1 MDWFFFMKKSYE
13 IVFVKHFYFILLRQI
28 NTILKYPEAS
38 GQHKNTTKTF
48 SLFMNS
54 TTLYEKELSF
64 QADRRKAAVEF
75 IKIISDLWYDKSIE
89 LMLFRNQLI
98 DRNVSDIMNLHE
110 YAGEFVQKPINV
122 FDTVEIARAIENL
135 DLPPSRIDIGKLTYE
150 YHLEDNKYHD
160 SRAFV
165 IDKLKNAK
173 NSKDIKPKDVVLYGF
188 GRIGRLLA
196 REMMSKIG
204 KGQQLR
210 LRAIV
215 TRDKNDAVSLEKR
228 ASLLRYDSI
237 HGDFEGSVQ
246 ADVANNALIINGTT
260 VHIITANA
268 PEEIDYT
275 KYGIENALLIDNTGA
290 FTTEEA
296 LKRHLVS
303 KGVDKVLLTAPG
315 KGVPNIVYGVNHNE
329 YNPDEVAIFSAAS
342 CTTNAITPILKAV
355 EDTLGV
361 VKGHLETIHAYTNDQ
376 NLVDNMHKKY
386 RRGRAA
392 ALNMVITETGAG
404 SAVAKA
410 LPSLTGKL
418 TSNAIRVPV
427 PNGSLVVL
435 NLEVSKETS
444 LENINAIMRSYALE
458 GELVEQIKYSL
469 NNELVSSDIVGT
481 SAPSIYDS
489 NATIVSGDGKNIV
502 LYVWY
507 DNEYG
512 YSHQVIRLAKYIAK
526 VRRFT
531 YY

>member
-1 MDWFFFMKKSYE
+1 MSN
-13 IVFVKHFYFILLRQI
+13 I
-28 NTILKYPEAS
+28 S
-38 GQHKNTTKTF
+38 
-48 SLFMNS
+48 
-54 TTLYEKELSF
+54 LYEKELAF
-64 QADRRKAAVEF
+64 QADRRKAGVEF

-89 LMLFRNQLI
+89 LVLFRNQLI
-98 DRNVSDIMNLHE
+98 DKNVSEIINLHE
-110 YAGEFVQKPINV
+110 YAGAFVGKPINV
-122 FDTVEIARAIENL
+122 FDSVEIASAIVDL

-150 YHLEDNKYHD
+150 YHLEDDKYND
-160 SRAFV
+160 AKAFV

-173 NSKDIKPKDVVLYGF
+173 NYQEIKPKDVVLYGF

-215 TRDKNDAVSLEKR
+215 TRDKNDAVLLEKR
-228 ASLLRYDSI
+228 ASLLRYDSV
-237 HGDFEGSVQ
+237 HGDFNGSVI
-246 ADVANNALIINGTT
+246 ADPENNALLINGTT
-260 VHIITANA
+260 VHIITANT

-275 KYGIENALLIDNTGA
+275 AYGIEDALVIDNTGA

-296 LKRHLVS
+296 LKRHLTS
-303 KGVDKVLLTAPG
+303 KGADKVLLTAPG
-315 KGVPNIVYGVNHNE
+315 KGVPNIVYGVNHE
-329 YNPDEVAIFSAAS
+329 DYNPDEVNIFSAAS
-342 CTTNAITPILKAV
+342 CTTNAITPVLKAV

-410 LPSLTGKL
+410 LPALAGKL

-435 NLEVSKETS
+435 NLEVGKNTS
-444 LENINAIMRSYALE
+444 VEEVNNIMKKYALE
-458 GELVEQIKYSL
+458 GDLVEQIKYSL

-481 SAPSIYDS
+481 SAPAIFDS

-502 LYVWY
+502 MYVWY

-526 VRRFT
+526 VRRYS

>member
-1 MDWFFFMKKSYE
+1 MSN
-13 IVFVKHFYFILLRQI
+13 H
-28 NTILKYPEAS
+28 S
-38 GQHKNTTKTF
+38 
-48 SLFMNS
+48 
-54 TTLYEKELSF
+54 LYEKELAF
-64 QADRRKAAVEF
+64 QADRRKACVEF

-89 LMLFRNQLI
+89 LVLFRNQLI
-98 DRNVSDIMNLHE
+98 DRNVSDIINLHE
-110 YAGEFVQKPINV
+110 YAGEFVRKPINV
-122 FDTVEIARAIENL
+122 FDSVEIASAIQSL
-135 DLPPSRIDIGKLTYE
+135 DLPPSKIDIGKLTYE
-150 YHLEDNKYHD
+150 YHLEDDKYND
-160 SRAFV
+160 AKAFV
-165 IDKLKNAK
+165 IDKLKD
-173 NSKDIKPKDVVLYGF
+173 SKDYSEIKPKDVVLYGF

-215 TRDKNDAVSLEKR
+215 TRDKSDAVLLEKR
-228 ASLLRYDSI
+228 ASLLRHDSV

-246 ADVANNALIINGTT
+246 ADFENNSLIVNGTT
-260 VHIITANA
+260 VHMISANG

-275 KYGIENALLIDNTGA
+275 KYGIEDALIIDNTGA
-290 FTTEEA
+290 FKTDED
-296 LKRHLVS
+296 LKRHLS
-303 KGVDKVLLTAPG
+303 AKGADKVLLTAPG
-315 KGVPNIVYGVNHNE
+315 KGVPNIVYGVNHKE
-329 YNPDEVAIFSAAS
+329 YSPDEVDIYSAAS
-342 CTTNAITPILKAV
+342 CTTNAITPVLAAM
-355 EDTLGV
+355 EETLGV
-361 VKGHLETIHAYTNDQ
+361 VRGHLETIHAYTNDQ

-410 LPSLTGKL
+410 LPSLAGKL

-435 NLEVSKETS
+435 NLEVNKETTKED
-444 LENINAIMRSYALE
+444 LNDILRKYALE
-458 GELVEQIKYSL
+458 GNLVEQIKFSL

-481 SAPSIYDS
+481 SAPSIFDS
-489 NATIVSGDGKNIV
+489 NATLVAPNGKNVV

-512 YSHQVIRLAKYIAK
+512 YSHQVIRLAKYISK

>member
-1 MDWFFFMKKSYE
+1 MS
-13 IVFVKHFYFILLRQI
+13 
-28 NTILKYPEAS
+28 N
-38 GQHKNTTKTF
+38 N
-48 SLFMNS
+48 N
-54 TTLYEKELSF
+54 LYEKELAF
-64 QADRRKAAVEF
+64 QADRRKACVEF

-89 LMLFRNQLI
+89 LILFRNQLI
-98 DRNVSDIMNLHE
+98 DRNVSDIINLHE
-110 YAGEFVQKPINV
+110 YAGEFVQKPINI
-122 FDTVEIARAIENL
+122 FDSVEIAQAINSL

-150 YHLEDNKYHD
+150 YHLEDDKYND
-160 SRAFV
+160 ATAFV

-173 NSKDIKPKDVVLYGF
+173 NYTNIKPKDVVLYGF

-196 REMMSKIG
+196 REMMSKMG
-204 KGQQLR
+204 KGQQMR

-215 TRDKNDAVSLEKR
+215 TRDKSDAVLLEKR
-228 ASLLRYDSI
+228 ASLLRYDSV
-237 HGDFEGSVQ
+237 HGDFQGSVI
-246 ADVANNALIINGTT
+246 ADPENNALIINGTT
-260 VHIITANA
+260 VHIITANS

-275 KYGIENALLIDNTGA
+275 AYGIEDALVIDNTGA

-296 LKRHLVS
+296 LKRHLTS
-303 KGVDKVLLTAPG
+303 KGADKVLLTAPG
-315 KGVPNIVYGVNHNE
+315 KGVPNIVYGVNHDE
-329 YNPDEVAIFSAAS
+329 YNPDEVSIFSAAS
-342 CTTNAITPILKAV
+342 CTTNAITPVLKAV

-376 NLVDNMHKKY
+376 NLVDNMHKKH

-410 LPSLTGKL
+410 LPSLAGKL

-435 NLEVSKETS
+435 NLEVSKKTTVEE
-444 LENINAIMRSYALE
+444 LNDIMRKYALE
-458 GELVEQIKYSL
+458 GDLVEQIKYSL

-481 SAPSIYDS
+481 SAPSIFDS
-489 NATIVSGDGKNIV
+489 NATIVSADGSNIV
-502 LYVWY
+502 MYIWY

-526 VRRFT
+526 VRRYT

>member
-1 MDWFFFMKKSYE
+1 MSN
-13 IVFVKHFYFILLRQI
+13 I
-28 NTILKYPEAS
+28 S
-38 GQHKNTTKTF
+38 
-48 SLFMNS
+48 
-54 TTLYEKELSF
+54 LYEKELAF
-64 QADRRKAAVEF
+64 QADRRKAGVEF

-89 LMLFRNQLI
+89 LVLFRNQLI
-98 DRNVSDIMNLHE
+98 DKNVSEIINLHE
-110 YAGEFVQKPINV
+110 YAGAFVGKPINV
-122 FDTVEIARAIENL
+122 FDSVEIASAIVDL

-150 YHLEDNKYHD
+150 YHLEDDKYND
-160 SRAFV
+160 AKAFV

-173 NSKDIKPKDVVLYGF
+173 NYQEIKPKDVVLYGF

-215 TRDKNDAVSLEKR
+215 TRDKNDAVLLEKR
-228 ASLLRYDSI
+228 ASLLRYDSV
-237 HGDFEGSVQ
+237 HGDFNGSVI
-246 ADVANNALIINGTT
+246 ADPENNALLINGTT
-260 VHIITANA
+260 VHIITANT
-268 PEEIDYT
+268 PEEIVYT
-275 KYGIENALLIDNTGA
+275 AYGIEDALVIDNTGA
-290 FTTEEA
+290 FTTEDA
-296 LKRHLVS
+296 LKRHLTS
-303 KGVDKVLLTAPG
+303 KGADKVLLTAPG
-315 KGVPNIVYGVNHNE
+315 KGVPNIVYGVNHE
-329 YNPDEVAIFSAAS
+329 DYNPDEVNIYSAAS
-342 CTTNAITPILKAV
+342 CTTNAITPVLKAV

-410 LPSLTGKL
+410 LPALAGKL

-435 NLEVSKETS
+435 NLEVGKNTS
-444 LENINAIMRSYALE
+444 IEEVNNIMKKYALE
-458 GELVEQIKYSL
+458 GDLVEQIKYSL

-481 SAPSIYDS
+481 SAPAIFDS

-526 VRRFT
+526 VRRYS

>member
-1 MDWFFFMKKSYE
+1 
-13 IVFVKHFYFILLRQI
+13 
-28 NTILKYPEAS
+28 
-38 GQHKNTTKTF
+38 
-48 SLFMNS
+48 MNNNV
-54 TTLYEKELSF
+54 LYEKELSF
-64 QADRRKAAVEF
+64 QADRRRAGVEF
-75 IKIISDLWYDKSIE
+75 IKIVSDLWYDKSIE
-89 LMLFRNQLI
+89 LVLFRNQLI
-98 DRNVSDIMNLHE
+98 DRNVSDIINLHE

-122 FDTVEIARAIENL
+122 FDSVETARAIEAL

-150 YHLEDNKYHD
+150 YHLEDDKYND
-160 SRAFV
+160 ATAFV
-165 IDKLKNAK
+165 VDKLKGAK
-173 NSKDIKPKDVVLYGF
+173 ASKNIQPKDVVLYGF

-204 KGQQLR
+204 KGNQLR

-215 TRDKNDAVSLEKR
+215 VRDKADATLLEKR

-237 HGDFEGSVQ
+237 HGDFEGSVI
-246 ADVANNALIINGTT
+246 ADPENNALIINGTT
-260 VHIITANA
+260 VHIITANS
-268 PEEIDYT
+268 PEDVDYT
-275 KYGIENALLIDNTGA
+275 FYGINNALLIDNTGA

-296 LKRHLVS
+296 LRRHLTS
-303 KGVDKVLLTAPG
+303 QGVEKVLLTAPG
-315 KGVPNIVYGVNHNE
+315 KGIPNIVYGVNHNE
-329 YNPDEVAIFSAAS
+329 HSPDEVDIFSAAS

-410 LPSLTGKL
+410 LPSLAGKL

-435 NLEVSKETS
+435 NLEVERATNVN
-444 LENINAIMRSYALE
+444 EINEIMKHYALE
-458 GELVEQIKYSL
+458 GELVEQIKYSM

-481 SAPSIYDS
+481 AQPAIYDS
-489 NATIVSGDGKNIV
+489 NATIVSADGKNIV

-526 VRRFT
+526 VRRYT

>member
-1 MDWFFFMKKSYE
+1 M
-13 IVFVKHFYFILLRQI
+13 
-28 NTILKYPEAS
+28 N
-38 GQHKNTTKTF
+38 NTTV
-48 SLFMNS
+48 
-54 TTLYEKELSF
+54 YEKELAF

-75 IKIISDLWYDKSIE
+75 IKIVSDLWYDKSIE
-89 LMLFRNQLI
+89 MVLFRNQLI

-122 FDTVEIARAIENL
+122 FDSVEILRAIESL
-135 DLPPSRIDIGKLTYE
+135 DLPPSRIDIGKLTFE
-150 YHLEDNKYHD
+150 YHLEDNKYND
-160 SRAFV
+160 AKAFV
-165 IDKLKNAK
+165 IDKLKDAK
-173 NSKDIKPKDVVLYGF
+173 NTDEIKPKDVVLYGF

-196 REMMSKIG
+196 RELMSKAG

-215 TRDKNDAVSLEKR
+215 TRDKNDAVLLEKR
-228 ASLLRYDSI
+228 ASLLRYDSV

-246 ADVANNALIINGTT
+246 ADVENNALTINGTT
-260 VHIITANA
+260 VHIITANS

-275 KYGIENALLIDNTGA
+275 AYGINDALVIDNTGA

-296 LKRHLVS
+296 LRRHLTS
-303 KGVDKVLLTAPG
+303 KGADKVLLTAPG
-315 KGVPNIVYGVNHNE
+315 KGVPNIVYGVNHEE
-329 YNPDEVAIFSAAS
+329 YNPDEVNIFSAAS
-342 CTTNAITPILKAV
+342 CTTNAITPVLAAM
-355 EDTLGV
+355 EETLGV

-404 SAVAKA
+404 SAVSKA
-410 LPSLTGKL
+410 IPSLEGKL

-427 PNGSLVVL
+427 PNGSLAVL
-435 NLEVSKETS
+435 NLEVKKATS
-444 LENINAIMRSYALE
+444 ITGINKAMKKYALE

-489 NATIVSGDGKNIV
+489 NATIVSKDGKNIV
-502 LYVWY
+502 LYIWY

-526 VRRFT
+526 VRRYT

>member
-1 MDWFFFMKKSYE
+1 MSN
-13 IVFVKHFYFILLRQI
+13 
-28 NTILKYPEAS
+28 NTS
-38 GQHKNTTKTF
+38 
-48 SLFMNS
+48 
-54 TTLYEKELSF
+54 YEKELSF
-64 QADRRKAAVEF
+64 QADRRKAGVEF

-89 LMLFRNQLI
+89 LVLFRNQLI
-98 DRNVSDIMNLHE
+98 DRNVSDIINLHE
-110 YAGEFVQKPINV
+110 YAVEFVKKPINI
-122 FDTVEIARAIENL
+122 FDSVEIARAIESL

-150 YHLEDNKYHD
+150 FHLEDNKYHD
-160 SRAFV
+160 AKAFV

-173 NSKDIKPKDVVLYGF
+173 DTQNLNPKDVVLYGF

-215 TRDKNDAVSLEKR
+215 TRDKNDATTLEKR
-228 ASLLRYDSI
+228 ASLLRYDSV

-246 ADVANNALIINGTT
+246 ADIENNALIINGTT
-260 VHIITANA
+260 VHIITANS

-275 KYGIENALLIDNTGA
+275 KYGINDALVIDNTGA

-296 LKRHLVS
+296 LKRHLTS
-303 KGVDKVLLTAPG
+303 KGTEKVLLTAPG
-315 KGVPNIVYGVNHNE
+315 KGVPNIVYGVNHEE
-329 YNPDEVAIFSAAS
+329 YNPDTVNIFSAAS
-342 CTTNAITPILKAV
+342 CTTNAITPVLKAI

-410 LPSLTGKL
+410 LPSLAGKL

-435 NLEVSKETS
+435 NLEVGKTTS
-444 LENINAIMRSYALE
+444 VEDINDIMKKYALE

-481 SAPSIYDS
+481 SAPAIYDS

-502 LYVWY
+502 LYIWY

-526 VRRFT
+526 VRRYT